1 MAIQRTG
8 HIALRVRDLEVT
20 RRFYCDVLGMQVA
33 DEFPGRGIFFRFGG
47 YHHDVVAFKADD
59 GAAPASDKH
68 AGAAHVAFVAD
79 DFETVRSFYHRL
91 KELDIPVRSTDHGF
105 TKSIYFSDPD
115 GIQLEIY
122 AEVPEFDF
130 IAEGLK
136 MREPMEIDDPSAS
149 VVLTKA
155 RRLA

>member
-8 HIALRVRDLEVT
+8 HVALRVRDLEVT
-20 RRFYCDVLGMQVA
+20 RRFYRDVLGMQVA
-33 DEFPGRGIFFRFGG
+33 DEFPGQGIFFRFGS
-47 YHHDVVAFKADD
+47 YHHDIVAFKAVD

-68 AGAAHVAFVAD
+68 AGAAHIAFVAD

-91 KELDIPVRSTDHGF
+91 RALDIPVRSTDHGF
-105 TKSIYFSDPD
+105 TKSIYFTDPD

-136 MREPMEIDDPSAS
+136 VREPMEIDDSSAAAP
-149 VVLTKA
+149 LTRA
-155 RRLA
+155 RRSE